1 MRAGIVASYTQRQ
14 RRVRKLIVVVLVFC
28 LNLTGANTA
37 SGADLVKVTVG
48 TTGSQS
54 DAPIDIA
61 IEKGYFRDQGLD
73 VTLTTFDS
81 AANMI
86 ALIGSGQLDIA
97 AGNVSAGLFNAVERG
112 IDLKIVASK
121 SSEPKGYG
129 YSSLLVRKNLWDSGK
144 VRSIKDLRGL
154 KVGEP
159 ALRSNLVEYAL
170 EKGGLTL
177 RDVQEVQL
185 SFSDLVLGLANG
197 SLDAAMLAEPWVTKA
212 LAAGGAVRLIQGDVI
227 APDHMMTSIIYG
239 GPFMKS
245 KPDAARKFMVAYLK
259 GVRYY
264 SDVLNNGHM
273 AGSKSDD
280 VIAILMKYT
289 GIKDPSIYRSI
300 TPNGVDP
307 NGRVNMESLK
317 RDLQF
322 YKDFGLVKS
331 DVTVEQAVDLSYVN
345 DANKVLGPY
354 RPTR

>member
-1 MRAGIVASYTQRQ
+1 MR
-14 RRVRKLIVVVLVFC
+14 VVVGLAAALCIALGGTF
-28 LNLTGANTA
+28 AA
-37 SGADLVKVTVG
+37 AAADLVKVTVG

-54 DAPIDIA
+54 DAPLDIA
-61 IEKGYFRDQGLD
+61 IEKGYFRDEGLD
-73 VTLTTFDS
+73 VVLNTFDS
-81 AANMI
+81 ASNMVS
-86 ALIGSGQLDIA
+86 LIGAGQLDIA
-97 AGNVSAGLFNAVERG
+97 AGNVSPGLFNAVERG

-129 YSSLLVRKNLWDSGK
+129 YSSLLVRKVLWDNGK

-159 ALRSNLVEYAL
+159 SLRSNLVEYAL

-185 SFSDLVLGLANG
+185 SFGDELVGITNG
-197 SLDAAMLAEPWVTKA
+197 SLDAAMLAEPWVTRA
-212 LAAGGAVRLIQGDVI
+212 LATGGVVRLIQGDDI
-227 APDHMMTSIIYG
+227 APNHMMTSIIYG

-245 KPDAARKFMVAYLK
+245 KPDTARKFMVAYLK

-264 SDVLNNGHM
+264 SDVLNNGHI
-273 AGSKSDD
+273 AGSKADD

-289 GIKDPSIYRSI
+289 GIKDPGIYRSI

-307 NGRVNMESLK
+307 NGRVNIESLK

-322 YKDFGLVKS
+322 YKDFGLVRT

-345 DANKVLGPY
+345 GALKTLGPY
-354 RPTR
+354 RPQR

>member
-1 MRAGIVASYTQRQ
+1 
-14 RRVRKLIVVVLVFC
+14 
-28 LNLTGANTA
+28 
-37 SGADLVKVTVG
+37 
-48 TTGSQS
+48 
-54 DAPIDIA
+54 
-61 IEKGYFRDQGLD
+61 
-73 VTLTTFDS
+73 FDS
-81 AANMI
+81 ASNMVS
-86 ALIGSGQLDIA
+86 LVGTGQLDIA
-97 AGNVSAGLFNAVERG
+97 AGNVSPGLFNAVERG

-129 YSSLLVRKNLWDSGK
+129 YSSLLVRKALWDSGK

-159 ALRSNLVEYAL
+159 SLRSNLVEYAL

-185 SFSDLVLGLANG
+185 SFGDQLVGISSG
-197 SLDAAMLAEPWVTKA
+197 SLDAAMLAEPWVTRA
-212 LAAGGAVRLIQGDVI
+212 LATGGVVRLIQGDVI
-227 APDHMMTSIIYG
+227 APNHMMTSIIYG

-245 KPDAARKFMVAYLK
+245 KPDAARKFMVAYIK

-264 SDVLNNGHM
+264 SDVLDNGRI
-273 AGSKSDD
+273 AGSKADD

-307 NGRVNMESLK
+307 NARVNIESLK

-322 YKDFGLVKS
+322 YKDFALVKT

-345 DANKVLGPY
+345 DALKTLGPY
-354 RPTR
+354 RPQR

>member
-1 MRAGIVASYTQRQ
+1 MVLLRFILALCLLIAFGQRAPA
-14 RRVRKLIVVVLVFC
+14 
-28 LNLTGANTA
+28 
-37 SGADLVKVTVG
+37 ADLIKVTVG

-54 DAPIDIA
+54 DAPLDIA
-61 IEKGYFRDQGLD
+61 IEKGYFRDEGID
-73 VTLTTFDS
+73 VALTSFDS
-81 AANMI
+81 AANMV

-97 AGNVSAGLFNAVERG
+97 AGNVSPGLFNAVQRG

-129 YSSLLVRKNLWDSGK
+129 YSSLLVRKALWESRK
-144 VRSIKDLRGL
+144 VRAIKDLRGM

-159 ALRSNLVEYAL
+159 SLRSNFVEYAL

-177 RDVQEVQL
+177 HDVQEVQL
-185 SFSDLVLGLANG
+185 SFGDQMVGLANG
-197 SLDAAMLAEPWVTKA
+197 SIDAGMLAEPWVTKA
-212 LAAGGAVRLIQGDVI
+212 LESGTVVRLMQGDVI

-239 GPFMKS
+239 GPFIKN

-264 SDVLNNGHM
+264 SDVLNNGHI
-273 AGSKSDD
+273 AGSKADD

-289 GIKDPSIYRSI
+289 KIKDAAIYRTI

-307 NGRVNMESLK
+307 NASVNVESLR

-322 YKDFGLVKS
+322 YKSFGLVKG

-345 DANKVLGPY
+345 DAVKTLGPY
-354 RPTR
+354 KPQR